1 MENDW
6 KKKKIGKVGYQKVEY
21 DKELMEGI
29 TKEGNFQ
36 ITPHCDFDRT
46 RVKENKS
53 RKHIERQI
61 ILEGFNINL
70 EHQS

>member
-6 KKKKIGKVGYQKVEY
+6 KKKKSGKIGYQKVEY
-21 DKELMEGI
+21 NKELMEVI
-29 TKEGNFQ
+29 TKERNLQ
-36 ITPHCDFDRT
+36 IMPHWDFDWI

-53 RKHIERQI
+53 RKHIERRI